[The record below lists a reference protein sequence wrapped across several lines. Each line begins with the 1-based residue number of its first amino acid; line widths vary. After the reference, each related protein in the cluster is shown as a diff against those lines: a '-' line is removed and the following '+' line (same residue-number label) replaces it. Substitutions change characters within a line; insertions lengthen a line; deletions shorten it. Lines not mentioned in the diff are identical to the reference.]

1 MRAGIVTGQGANTRA
16 DRRKLIVRM
25 AAMLVLFA
33 AAAALLVGYRLF
45 TGAAQQRAL
54 RAQGTVAQTVSAQPA
69 AYQEW
74 TPQLDAVGSLRA
86 VSGAD
91 LSFEVAGIVDE
102 IQFTSGDDVAAGA
115 VLMRLRAQ
123 DDAARL
129 ASLQATAK
137 LAAITFER
145 NSKLSKSQNVSQATL
160 DANEAELRNA
170 QAQVAQAQAMLDK
183 KILRAPFAGH
193 LGLRNVDK
201 GQYVSAGTLAV
212 TLQTL
217 DPIFVD
223 FHLPQ
228 QDLARVTVGQAVAAK
243 VDTWPDLTFAG
254 EIAAINPKVEVA
266 NRNVLVRAT
275 LKNPDRKLF
284 PGMYVTVKVDAG
296 LPQRHIALPQTAVI
310 YSPYGDAVYVL
321 DRKGDRLVARYVFVT
336 LGEQRGD
343 KVAVLDGVK
352 EGEMVVTAGA
362 IKLRNG
368 ATATLDAPAAAAIA
382 ADPRAAT
389 PASAP

>member
-1 MRAGIVTGQGANTRA
+1 MRAGVVTGQEA
-16 DRRKLIVRM
+16 DRRKLVIRM
-25 AAMLVLFA
+25 AAMLALFA
-33 AAAALLVGYRLF
+33 AVATVVVGYRLI
-45 TGAAQQRAL
+45 TGAAQQRML
-54 RAQGTVAQTVSAQPA
+54 RAQGGAAQIVSALPA
-69 AYQEW
+69 AYQDW

-102 IQFTSGDDVAAGA
+102 IQFASGDDVAAGA

-193 LGLRNVDK
+193 LGLRNVDR
-201 GQYVSAGTLAV
+201 GQYVNAGTVAV

-217 DPIFVD
+217 DPIYVD

-228 QDLARVTVGQAVAAK
+228 QDLARITVGQPVTAK
-243 VDTWPDLTFAG
+243 VDTWPELTFAG

-275 LKNPDRKLF
+275 LKNSDRKLF

-296 LPQRHIALPQTAVI
+296 QPQRHITLPQTAVM

-321 DRKGDRLVARYVFVT
+321 DRKGEQLVARYVFVT

-352 EGEMVVTAGA
+352 EGELVVTAGA

-368 ATATLDAPAAAAIA
+368 APAMLDAPATTVAGDAKPVAPAAS
-382 ADPRAAT
+382 P
-389 PASAP
+389 

>member
-1 MRAGIVTGQGANTRA
+1 MRAGIVTGQGTERGA
-16 DRRKLIVRM
+16 DRRKLVVRM
-25 AAMLVLFA
+25 AAMLALFA

-54 RAQGTVAQTVSAQPA
+54 RAQGGAAQIVSVQPA
-69 AYQEW
+69 AYQAW
-74 TPQLDAVGSLRA
+74 MPQLDAVGSLRA

-102 IQFTSGDDVAAGA
+102 IEFNSGDDVAAGA

-129 ASLQATAK
+129 ASLQATAR

-145 NSKLSKSQNVSQATL
+145 NSKLSRSQNVSQATL

-201 GQYVSAGTLAV
+201 GQYVNAGTIAV

-217 DPIFVD
+217 DPIHVD

-228 QDLARVTVGQAVAAK
+228 QDLARVTVGQAVLAK
-243 VDTWPDLTFAG
+243 VDTWPDLTFTG

-275 LKNPDRKLF
+275 LRNPDRKLF

-296 LPQRHIALPQTAVI
+296 RPQRHITLPQTAVI

-321 DRKGDRLVARYVFVT
+321 DRKGDQLVARYVFVT
-336 LGEQRGD
+336 LGEQRDD
-343 KVAVLDGVK
+343 KVAVLDGIK

-368 ATATLDAPAAAAIA
+368 AVAQLDTPAAAAVA
-382 ADPRAAT
+382 ADPRAA
-389 PASAP
+389 PAPAP

>member
-1 MRAGIVTGQGANTRA
+1 
-16 DRRKLIVRM
+16 
-25 AAMLVLFA
+25 MLALFA
-33 AAAALLVGYRLF
+33 TAATLLIGYRLI
-45 TGAAQQRAL
+45 TGAAQQRML
-54 RAQGTVAQTVSAQPA
+54 RAQGGAAQIVSAQPA

-91 LSFEVAGIVDE
+91 LSFEVAGIVDD
-102 IQFTSGDDVAAGA
+102 IQFASGDDVAAGT

-193 LGLRNVDK
+193 LGLRNVDR
-201 GQYVSAGTLAV
+201 GQYVNAGTVAV

-217 DPIFVD
+217 DPIYVD

-228 QDLARVTVGQAVAAK
+228 QDLARVTVGQPVTAK

-296 LPQRHIALPQTAVI
+296 QPQRHITLPQTAVM

-321 DRKGDRLVARYVFVT
+321 DRKGEQLTARYVFVT

-368 ATATLDAPAAAAIA
+368 APAVLDAPVAAVAGDAK
-382 ADPRAAT
+382 PT
-389 PASAP
+389 SPASP